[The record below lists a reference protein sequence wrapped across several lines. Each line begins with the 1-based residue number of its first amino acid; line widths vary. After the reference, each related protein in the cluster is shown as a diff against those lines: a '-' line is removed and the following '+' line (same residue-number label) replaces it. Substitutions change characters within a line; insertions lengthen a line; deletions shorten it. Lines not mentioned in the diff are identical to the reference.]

1 MTDPDRE
8 RIVVEETPPRVERE
22 TTVVTTG
29 DGGGGGGTIVAVLL
43 VLIVAVLLFLYFGG
57 YLNRTADEVGVNV
70 NVDVPEVK
78 APDIDINLPPP
89 EKPAQPANSS

>member
-29 DGGGGGGTIVAVLL
+29 GGGGGGTIVAIL
-43 VLIVAVLLFLYFGG
+43 VILVVAVLLFLYFGG
-57 YLNRTADEVGVNV
+57 YLNRNSDGVDLNV
-70 NVDVPEVK
+70 NIDAPKVEL
-78 APDIDINLPPP
+78 PDIDVNAPPA

>member
-8 RIVVEETPPRVERE
+8 RIVEETPPRVERE

-29 DGGGGGGTIVAVLL
+29 GGGGGTIVAIL
-43 VLIVAVLLFLYFGG
+43 VILVVAVLLFLYFGG
-57 YLNRTADEVGVNV
+57 YMNRNSDGVDLNV
-70 NVDVPEVK
+70 NVD
-78 APDIDINLPPP
+78 APKVELPDVDINTPPA